1 MTFAYCRCVG
11 IVIVMLAGALSATAK
26 ADVMKELVPTGK
38 LRVAIAIAP
47 SPSALYA
54 VKDTST
60 GKFRGVTVDLGSALA
75 NKLGVPVEFVP
86 HLASGEIQ
94 NSAAGG
100 KWDVTFMPVDDERKK
115 FVDFGNAYHLLQSTY
130 LVAPGSKIMTVDEAN
145 APGVR
150 IGGVANTAT
159 FRAAQRTAPKA
170 TFVSFPG
177 VDAATAAMKAG
188 EIDCIALSRESL
200 TGLVPK
206 IPGSRILDGG
216 FLNSSTA
223 VAVPKGKPDALAY
236 VSQFIEEAKASGL
249 VRKSLR
255 RHEPAEFP
263 GRPGRDEAV
272 AQSRLTPASPAWS
285 PPARRARR

>member
-1 MTFAYCRCVG
+1 
-11 IVIVMLAGALSATAK
+11 
-26 ADVMKELVPTGK
+26 MKELIPTGK
-38 LRVAIAIAP
+38 LRVAIAVAP

-54 VKDTST
+54 VKDAST
-60 GKFRGVTVDLGSALA
+60 GKFRGVTVDLGTALA
-75 NKLGVPVEFVP
+75 KKLGVPVEFLP

-94 NSAAGG
+94 NSASSGR
-100 KWDVTFMPVDDERKK
+100 WDVTFMPVDEERKK

-130 LVAPGSKIMTVDEAN
+130 LVAPGSKLASVEEAN

-170 TFVSFPG
+170 TFVTVAG
-177 VDAATAAMKAG
+177 VDAAITAMKAG

-200 TGLVPK
+200 CGLALK

-223 VAVPKGKPDALAY
+223 VAVPKERPDALAY
-236 VSQFIEEAKASGL
+236 VSQFVEDAKASGL
-249 VRKSLR
+249 VRKSFDAMNLKNSQVA
-255 RHEPAEFP
+255 PAGMKP
-263 GRPGRDEAV
+263 
-272 AQSRLTPASPAWS
+272 
-285 PPARRARR
+285 